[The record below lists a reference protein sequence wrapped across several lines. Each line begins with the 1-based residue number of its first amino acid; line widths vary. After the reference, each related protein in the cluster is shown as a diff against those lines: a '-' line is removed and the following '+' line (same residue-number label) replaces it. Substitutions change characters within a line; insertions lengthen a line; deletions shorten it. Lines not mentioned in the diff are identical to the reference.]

1 MFDSTNAQP
10 GTGAL
15 TIPFVRDAVQRAMIK
30 VAWEIGGPIN
40 FDPALR
46 GGALLLQEANL
57 LILGTSAFRPLG
69 EQLFG
74 QIGDLYGMDT
84 LLVRLDACECS
95 FDLRFHGKGEW
106 LSNYRQTLLGGQ
118 VWFVPAHEDQSP
130 TVRADSQGL
139 FLNPPMLPDSFYRL
153 GDPKSAERQ
162 PTGRDVA

>member
-1 MFDSTNAQP
+1 MFSSMNAQP
-10 GTGAL
+10 CSGAP

-30 VAWEIGGPIN
+30 VAWEIGGPVR
-40 FDPALR
+40 FDPAFG

-84 LLVRLDACECS
+84 LLVRFDAYHCS
-95 FDLRFHGKGEW
+95 FDILFHGEGEW
-106 LSNYRQTLLGGQ
+106 LSDYRQSLLGGQ
-118 VWFVPAHEDQSP
+118 VWFVPAHEDQAF

-139 FLNPPMLPDSFYRL
+139 FLNPPMLPNSFQR
-153 GDPKSAERQ
+153 PSAAEIE
-162 PTGRDVA
+162 PTRRDVA